1 MAREESPPSGSA
13 QSGPDPT
20 TTITIPSNRAGVVA
34 TFFYKYGLVLV
45 LILMIVAFSVTQPAF
60 GTFSNAL
67 FILQASALVAIVGL
81 GVTVTMT
88 VGGLDLSVGASVGL
102 SVMVAATAMV
112 KWNLDGWTAI
122 LLALGAGL
130 LVGSINA
137 ALIVWARIPDLVA
150 TLATL
155 FLINGMTLLWTG
167 GQSVSPGMTVD
178 GQVAPGVFTEVFKW
192 LGSGSFFAIPA
203 SVVVAVLV
211 FAIVYVLLNFTR
223 WGRALYAVGGNP
235 VAAAAVG
242 IRVRRYRMLAYLIAG
257 LLAAV
262 AGILLAARL
271 GRGDVAVGDAY
282 LLQAISAA
290 LVGYAVLGANKPN
303 AVGTAVG
310 AVFVATLINGLT
322 MFNFPYYAQS
332 FVQGVLLVVALL
344 LSYTLGPSRKR

>member
-1 MAREESPPSGSA
+1 MTTTAPALAGGGSPL
-13 QSGPDPT
+13 PDPT
-20 TTITIPSNRAGVVA
+20 TTIPLKTSGGFAHFV
-34 TFFYKYGLVLV
+34 YKYGLVLV
-45 LILMIVAFSVTQPAF
+45 LIIMIIAFSVSQPAF
-60 GTFSNAL
+60 RTFDNAL

-102 SVMVAATAMV
+102 AVMVAATAMI

-122 LLALGAGL
+122 LLALAAGL
-130 LVGSINA
+130 LVGLINA

-155 FLINGMTLLWTG
+155 FLINGITLLWTG

-192 LGSGSFFAIPA
+192 LGSGSWLSIPA
-203 SVVVAVLV
+203 SVIVAVLIFV
-211 FAIVYVLLNFTR
+211 IVAVLLNFTR

-235 VAAAAVG
+235 IAAAAVG
-242 IRVRRYRMLAYLIAG
+242 IRVRRYRMLAYLISG

-282 LLQAISAA
+282 LLQSISAA

-344 LSYTLGPSRKR
+344 MSYTLGPARKR